1 MLFYKAVFIQIIKN
15 RLGYFGTFLVRSA
28 AEFVKGNVEPVVNIL
43 VDLVIIVAKLAWSFF
58 CPAGLLFQSQFRIRQ
73 FRKHTSFRNRVN
85 GKNVQ
90 KRQQKASG

>member
-1 MLFYKAVFIQIIKN
+1 MLFYKAVFVQIIKN

-58 CPAGLLFQSQFRIRQ
+58 VLQSFCFSRSSVFVSSSNIHR
-73 FRKHTSFRNRVN
+73 FVTS
-85 GKNVQ
+85 
-90 KRQQKASG
+90 

>member
-58 CPAGLLFQSQFRIRQ
+58 VLQGFCFSCSSVFVSSANIHRFV
-73 FRKHTSFRNRVN
+73 T
-85 GKNVQ
+85 
-90 KRQQKASG
+90 A